1 MATTITQLI
10 VKEGAFP
17 LFHLCSS
24 THMLKSQPQ
33 KTTLRRRGSAVGI
46 LLSGLEGIA
55 AALHSFGT
63 LPHEP
68 LKPWLLRMPDVLPT
82 LPLHCVSDSV
92 APPASQ
98 VQKEKGKDHEYR
110 LPVPKRL
117 RLSSSL
123 SSSVETA
130 PSTSLSPVSLTSVE
144 HCTPIKSR
152 I

>member
-1 MATTITQLI
+1 
-10 VKEGAFP
+10 
-17 LFHLCSS
+17 
-24 THMLKSQPQ
+24 
-33 KTTLRRRGSAVGI
+33 VGI
-46 LLSGLEGIA
+46 LLSGLERIA

-68 LKPWLLRMPDVLPT
+68 LEPWLLRMPDVLPT

-98 VQKEKGKDHEYR
+98 VQKEKDHEYR

-117 RLSSSL
+117 RHSPSL